1 MKKSSKNVVKKLNE
15 LDEKLSKT
23 TGVHWA
29 YFMAIL
35 EILREEGVL
44 KGRRFEELANKYK
57 KLLRDVDEH
66 AEFIRMM
73 RQIKRRKK

>member
-1 MKKSSKNVVKKLNE
+1 MTPDPIKKQLSD
-15 LDEKLSKT
+15 LDTKLSKT

-44 KGRRFEELANKYK
+44 KEGRFQELADKYK
-57 KLLRDVDEH
+57 KLLKDVDDH
-66 AEFIRMM
+66 AEFLKIM
-73 RQIKRRKK
+73 RQFRKKK